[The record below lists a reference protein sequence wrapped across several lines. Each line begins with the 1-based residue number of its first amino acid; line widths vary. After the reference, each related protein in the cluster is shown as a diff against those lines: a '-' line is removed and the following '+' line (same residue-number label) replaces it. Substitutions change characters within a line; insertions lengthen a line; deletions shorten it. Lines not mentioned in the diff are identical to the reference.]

1 MQFEAPGEEVDDGFY
16 NWTDVVSLA
25 EVLVFFSITS
35 FVHNSIDYML
45 PITFAFSI
53 AIITYY
59 LL

>member
-1 MQFEAPGEEVDDGFY
+1 MQFEAPGEEDNDGFY

-45 PITFAFSI
+45 PITFAFPI